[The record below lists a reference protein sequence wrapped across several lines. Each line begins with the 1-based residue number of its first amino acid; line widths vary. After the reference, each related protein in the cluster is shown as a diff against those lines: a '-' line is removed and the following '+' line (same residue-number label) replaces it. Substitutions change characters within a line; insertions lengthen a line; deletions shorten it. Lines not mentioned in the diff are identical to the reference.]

1 MFFSNNDKKAGYS
14 SIPEVGDE
22 EEGLTFSASSD
33 SNLTLAEKY
42 PEANEQERAFL
53 GALDHAIDKCSQPQ
67 ITLPTFKAKDLGP
80 PDSPQAFLDSL
91 RYPTLALLA
100 SLTTGAAIV
109 VTSNPI
115 YIELFPYVSCI
126 LAFLTTIPPLRKRF
140 RAQTQI
146 ILSRIKSQKLTIE
159 SNVMLLCNNAISQI
173 DTAESYMDA
182 ALKPI
187 RSKLDQITEL
197 EQTLRI
203 VDPTIDIPDVSD
215 IEEAF
220 DGCTDQIRKV
230 IGVVLE
236 AVDYST
242 SRAVPSK
249 FQSQEAMDLSMFYPL
264 LGVLLG
270 IQLFG
275 ILISVRMQQEG
286 EESASMIGN
295 TDNAV
300 TEIAD
305 VGEVPY
311 YDIGDEAV
319 EPTQFEIMIVSI
331 QTYMTTMVQL
341 ILAYLISN
349 LSAIAKKINAFIKS
363 IEVDVN
369 DTIEKHTGE
378 IFSLVFDKGLG
389 GVRTKILKLIRD
401 IEKIEGPLNKAREMR
416 DYKIKMQE
424 LKEKALAE
432 AENKAREAAAK
443 AREAAE
449 KAKEEV
455 EAKAREAATKVR
467 GTAEKAKEEAE
478 AKAREAAEKAVAK
491 AEAKAKEAVA
501 KAEAKARE
509 AVEKAKEKA
518 LRKKEATEK
527 KAAQAKAAMGKI
539 NSFGKKSGFGF

>member
-1 MFFSNNDKKAGYS
+1 MFFSKNDKKAGYS
-14 SIPEVGDE
+14 FIPEVGDE
-22 EEGLTFSASSD
+22 EEGLTSSSASSTD
-33 SNLTLAEKY
+33 SSLTHAEEY

-53 GALDHAIDKCSQPQ
+53 YALDHAIDKCSQPK

-100 SLTTGAAIV
+100 SLSTGAAIV
-109 VTSNPI
+109 ITSNPV

-126 LAFLTTIPPLRKRF
+126 LAFAATIPPLRKRF

-159 SNVMLLCNNAISQI
+159 TNVMLLCNNAISQI

-182 ALKPI
+182 ALEPI

-203 VDPTIDIPDVSD
+203 VHPTIDIPDVSD

-220 DGCTDQIRKV
+220 DGCTDQIRNV

-249 FQSQEAMDLSMFYPL
+249 FQSQEAMDLSIFYPL

-286 EESASMIGN
+286 EESASLIGN
-295 TDNAV
+295 TDTTV

-319 EPTQFEIMIVSI
+319 EPTQLEIMIVSI

-369 DTIEKHTGE
+369 DTIEIHTGE

-432 AENKAREAAAK
+432 AENKAREVAEK

-449 KAKEEV
+449 KAKEEA
-455 EAKAREAATKVR
+455 EAMARGA
-467 GTAEKAKEEAE
+467 AEKAKEEAE
-478 AKAREAAEKAVAK
+478 AKAREAVEKAKGK
-491 AEAKAKEAVA
+491 AEAKAKEAKE

-509 AVEKAKEKA
+509 AKEKAKEKA
-518 LRKKEATEK
+518 LRKKEAAEK
-527 KAAQAKAAMGKI
+527 KAAKAKAAMAKI
-539 NSFGKKSGFGF
+539 TSFGKKSGFGF